1 MAGLAAKIARSIAR
15 KPESAGDL
23 LRAGDGGNKPVAAK
37 SAKISRIFKWFTGDF
52 TGEDEVSGVRQ
63 RTRRIGDHGAGEIA
77 ALLSQPY
84 LVCVSVVVVVVGP
97 GTVVSWDVVVVLRVS
112 GVDAQA
118 ESDIN
123 AAVTRHEMRNVFIV

>member
-1 MAGLAAKIARSIAR
+1 VAGLAAKIARSIAR

-37 SAKISRIFKWFTGDF
+37 SAKISRIFKWFTG
-52 TGEDEVSGVRQ
+52 EDEVSRVRQ